1 MKMIDYNHFICHF
14 HCRFSVFSHILLSG
28 ARNEFPG
35 KSLMTSSSAS
45 VGKIISFRF
54 HRLFPTLPI
63 ISPPFSF
70 EFRTFIHNNNCNWA
84 SGLTIRGRI
93 SLTRPPVFLI
103 FQRNRLLAFT

>member
-54 HRLFPTLPI
+54 HRLFLTLPI
-63 ISPPFSF
+63 ISPPFSS
-70 EFRTFIHNNNCNWA
+70 EFRTFIHNNNLQL
-84 SGLTIRGRI
+84 GFRI
-93 SLTRPPVFLI
+93 NNKRTHQLDTSSCFFNLPKE
-103 FQRNRLLAFT
+103 